1 MKSRG
6 LFPGPR
12 SRPRR
17 SGFGGAAGNSSSSNK
32 PGPSGDGYK
41 TGMLGGRESRQA
53 GGQTMAQKRA
63 GQALQTESMPGRGG
77 LAYDSSCSSIYKGDP

>member
-1 MKSRG
+1 MKTKSRG

-12 SRPRR
+12 SVPKR
-17 SGFGGAAGNSSSSNK
+17 SFGGAAGNSSSNNK
-32 PGPSGDGYK
+32 PTGTDGYK

-77 LAYDSSCSSIYKGDP
+77 LAYDSSCSGIYKGDP